1 MLIDRYPPMNL
12 FALAPDLATGFEPVL
27 RELDRLLEDKVI
39 LQAIKADMAR
49 RSRRSLT
56 TGRPGTPVEVIVRL
70 LVVKRLYGWS
80 YEELEHF
87 VGDSLVL
94 RQFCRIYQEKVPADT
109 TLLRWARVI
118 APATLG
124 VLNER
129 VVALARD
136 LQVTAGD
143 KLRLDSTVVETTIH
157 YPSDSGLLDDGV
169 RVLGRLIRRAKAVL
183 GPTADLGHA
192 SLSDAYP
199 DCPPPRPAA
208 ASSGPAQG
216 DAAAGARRTAY
227 GQLITVARK
236 TRRQATKVATAL
248 HRRTEPAA
256 HRLADDIETILPRL
270 DRVLDQTE
278 RRVLHGEAVPAGD
291 KIVSLFEPHTQII
304 VRHKAGQP
312 VEFGRKVW
320 LEEVEGGIVS
330 GWRLLDTPGQDAPYL
345 VPSLEAHRVRFG
357 KPPRLVAADRGVFSR
372 TNEAQ
377 AKQAGVRH
385 VAIPATGQVT
395 PERRHEERQRWFR
408 QGFRFRAGIE
418 GRISVLQRVSIAVPT
433 MARTGWPAGSAGASL
448 PLISSGSPVRW
459 LSARPSNQ
467 QLSQQKP
474 REQTTS
480 AAHPQAYAAATA
492 WFLKYFPNN
501 FAPKTSTRAVSD
513 QVESVGWGFSTGL

>member
-1 MLIDRYPPMNL
+1 MLVDRYPAMSL
-12 FALAPDLATGFEPVL
+12 FALAPDLAIGFDPVL
-27 RELDRLLEDKVI
+27 RELDRLLDDSAI

-56 TGRPGTPVEVIVRL
+56 AGRPGTPVEVIVRL

-80 YEELEHF
+80 YEDLEHF

-118 APATLG
+118 APVTLG

-136 LQVTAGD
+136 LKVTAGD

-169 RVLGRLIRRAKAVL
+169 RVLGHLIRRAKAVL
-183 GPTADLGHA
+183 GATADLGKRAFQMHIRTA
-192 SLSDAYP
+192 RHLVQ
-199 DCPPPRPAA
+199 RLHRL
-208 ASSGPAQG
+208 GRRKG
-216 DAAAGARRTAY
+216 DEAAGALRTAY

-256 HRLADDIETILPRL
+256 RRLADAIETILPRL

-320 LEEVEGGIVS
+320 LEEVDGGIVS
-330 GWRLLDTPGQDAPYL
+330 GWRLLDTPGQDTPYL
-345 VPSLEAHRVRFG
+345 VPSLEAHRARFG

-372 TNEAQ
+372 TNKAQ

-474 REQTTS
+474 REQTSS
-480 AAHPQAYAAATA
+480 AAHPQAYAAAA
-492 WFLKYFPNN
+492 
-501 FAPKTSTRAVSD
+501 A
-513 QVESVGWGFSTGL
+513 